1 VSVVNTRG
9 KIINLSLLAAVYIIG
24 IIGGVTLFLTRFDAV
39 YTLNGTQILYT
50 DYTFIQR
57 TIDVFTPAFLALG
70 VIFLLGFGSIFSV
83 FVPLVLLV
91 KGLGTGLTLAHIYT
105 SFAAN
110 EMLKMLIII
119 IPYAV
124 FSTLVLIVGCREAMR
139 MSVSIFKIT
148 ISCGYLPVDYKL
160 YINKFIILTA
170 ILIIGAV
177 VNTFICGILIR
188 IFV

>member
-1 VSVVNTRG
+1 MSAVKQSG
-9 KIINLSLLAAVYIIG
+9 KIINLSLLAAVYIAG
-24 IIGGVTLFLTRFDAV
+24 IIGGVTLFLTRFAP
-39 YTLNGTQILYT
+39 I
-50 DYTFIQR
+50 YTFNDASVLYIDHTFLQK
-57 TIDVFTPAFLALG
+57 TVDVFSPAFLALG
-70 VIFLLGFGSIFSV
+70 VIFFLGFGSIFSV
-83 FVPLVLLV
+83 FVPLVLLI

-148 ISCGYLPVDYKL
+148 VSCGYLPVDYKL
-160 YINKFIILTA
+160 YVNKFIILTA
-170 ILIIGAV
+170 ILIAGAV
-177 VNTFICGILIR
+177 ANTFFCEIYIR